1 MVFKSF
7 LQPVGISFAVGILV
21 LVLSYAFVYQ
31 HGREEAIGQ
40 SLYDFLFR
48 FNNNDGELLSK
59 NTVTLAS
66 LNAESSQPPSSTN
79 QINFR
84 NVTNLTDNPQDSV
97 YGQIATVS
105 GNNVYMIWQ
114 DSMPGNNIRNYD
126 VFFKKSND
134 SANTFSKEV
143 INLSNNNGFSEHPQ
157 IAASGNNVYIVWA
170 DNSNSSPSAS
180 STSREILFVRST
192 DGGNTFSNPVSLSED
207 TRDSYNQ
214 EIFAFGD
221 NVYVVWLDK
230 AHSDSETAN
239 NILFKSSADAG
250 ATFSQTLTIGNNA
263 NDYSF
268 PKLAA
273 YNDQVY
279 AVWNVEGQGSIQSS
293 NRDSAGLF
301 FVKSSNQGSNF
312 GEPIKLNYPEQEFGE
327 AQIAASGQ
335 SVYVVWGGSHLNT
348 VSNIFL
354 TKSIDTGETFS
365 DPIAITDDDNS
376 LKPSNVEIVIDQEE
390 GSNNN
395 SNNLYIAW
403 QDVTT
408 TEGENNK
415 KEEVLF
421 KMSSDNGYTFHNTI
435 NLSKNHDISE
445 CPSLAVDNNKVYVIW
460 EDLSPG
466 NHEVLFTRST

>member
-7 LQPVGISFAVGILV
+7 LQQLGISFAASILV
-21 LVLSYAFVYQ
+21 LVLFYTFVYQ
-31 HGREEAIGQ
+31 HGLEEAVGQ
-40 SLYDFLFR
+40 SLYDSLFR
-48 FNNNDGELLSK
+48 YNNNNDGELLSK
-59 NTVTLAS
+59 NTVSYAS
-66 LNAESSQPPSSTN
+66 LNAESSQPPSSTI

-84 NVTNLTDNPQDSV
+84 NVTNLTDNSQDSV

-105 GNNVYMIWQ
+105 GNNVYMVWQ
-114 DSMPGNNIRNYD
+114 DSVPGNNLRNYD
-126 VFFKKSND
+126 IFFKKSND
-134 SANTFSKEV
+134 GGNTFSKEV

-157 IAASGNNVYIVWA
+157 ISASGNNVYIVWA
-170 DNSNSSPSAS
+170 DNSNSS
-180 STSREILFVRST
+180 TSREILFVRST
-192 DGGNTFSNPVSLSED
+192 DGGNVFSNPISLSED
-207 TRDSYNQ
+207 TRDSNNQ

-230 AHSDSETAN
+230 THPVSETDNN
-239 NILFKSSADAG
+239 NILFKSSTDAG
-250 ATFSQTLTIGNNA
+250 STFSQTLTLGNNA
-263 NDYSF
+263 NENSF
-268 PKLAA
+268 PKIAA

-279 AVWNVEGQGSIQSS
+279 AVWNVEGQESIQGN

-312 GEPIKLNYPEQEFGE
+312 GEPIKLNHPEQEFGE
-327 AQIAASGQ
+327 AQIAASEQ
-335 SVYVVWGGSHLNT
+335 SIYVVWGGSHLNT

-354 TKSIDTGETFS
+354 TKSIDRGETFS
-365 DPIAITDDDNS
+365 DPIAVTDDDNS
-376 LKPSNVEIVIDQEE
+376 LKPSNVEVVIDQEE

-408 TEGENNK
+408 TEEEEENNN
-415 KEEVLF
+415 KEEILF
-421 KMSSDNGYTFHNTI
+421 KMSSDNGYTFGNTI

-445 CPSLAVDNNKVYVIW
+445 CPSLAVDDNNVYIIW

-466 NHEVLFTRST
+466 NHEVLFTRNI